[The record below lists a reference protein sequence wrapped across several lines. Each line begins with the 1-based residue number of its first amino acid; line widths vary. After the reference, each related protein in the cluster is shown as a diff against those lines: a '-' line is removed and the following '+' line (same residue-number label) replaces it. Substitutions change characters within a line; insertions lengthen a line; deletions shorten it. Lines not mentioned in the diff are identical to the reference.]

1 MSTVRVARRL
11 SLRTIAEH
19 VHSQPV
25 FDRLREIGVDYLQ
38 GDLFGKPQPIDM
50 LFNRFPDCATGSEPA
65 DAGRAEA
72 DALASG
78 LAGEAPEEAPGALAP
93 VVDDVGQAGPRQAH

>member
-1 MSTVRVARRL
+1 
-11 SLRTIAEH
+11 
-19 VHSQPV
+19 
-25 FDRLREIGVDYLQ
+25 
-38 GDLFGKPQPIDM
+38 M